1 MALDAEDRLRFDY
14 EQTTELVRTLTD
26 IRFKLLAF
34 VPTIAGAAVGAFGRP
49 RAAAELMAVGLLG
62 LAATLGILVYELRN
76 SQVRAAALRHAG
88 ELEQLLE
95 LRSGRAEPP
104 GGSRLFGVLPL
115 KHDLGLALVYG
126 AAFAG
131 WTYLVS
137 WGALGGLEVPDA
149 REVGVAVGAAV
160 GLLVFVE
167 VGRVGR
173 GGD

>member
-1 MALDAEDRLRFDY
+1 MAFDAEDRLRLDY
-14 EQTTELVRTLTD
+14 EQSTELVRTLTD

-76 SQVRAAALRHAG
+76 SQIRAGALRRAAD
-88 ELEQLLE
+88 LEQRLE
-95 LRSGRAEPP
+95 LRSGGAEAP

-126 AAFAG
+126 GAFAG

-137 WGALGGLEVPDA
+137 WGGLDGLEVPGA
-149 REVGVAVGAAV
+149 RELGVVIGAIVGAVVAAEV
-160 GLLVFVE
+160 IRVE
-167 VGRVGR
+167 PT
-173 GGD
+173 